1 MKKINTRKT
10 LKIKNNKV
18 VIEESWDT
26 LLSKENL
33 KTLVT
38 TAFMATRRAWERL
51 WNTMA
56 VLPWKL
62 GKAMYQGK
70 DLSTVMDEWER
81 KDKTIKQAQ
90 LNVIQQTGV
99 GDTVNAMMAF
109 CNPAAYA
116 FQEFCEWEDPDL
128 KEAWG
133 KGVDDFW
140 NNTVGAKWKDLR
152 TDAKKKT
159 ASDESK
165 ILYAN
170 FIVMCSKIINLPIEK
185 QTIINDDNSRNLG
198 TSLNNFISPSN
209 NISKKNSTF
218 KNLLLFFASNEFLQN
233 KAIQSVSSKNQIAS
247 IQGFDKLRPFFSN
260 AAKKNLT
267 IENAASTIAGEGLT
281 GSLMLFWAGY
291 LKEIADTKKAE
302 FRKAFKNYTPTSSA
316 TSSSKES
323 SSEESSSEESS
334 SEEVKASGVAENIFN
349 KKTLLIKNSSILK
362 EGESP
367 KELNEKQL
375 QEIEKVIKKSSQK
388 YSYLITYLYN
398 SQAYCI
404 VYMSALKMHSLLID
418 LNSHL
423 KTVMT
428 EDLKQASTFK
438 FDSTKQNEKIFES
451 LKSLFG
457 IIDKTISNI
466 NKANEKQ
473 NFYSSP
479 ENLPILKHSYQNE
492 ELTSEMK
499 SYFTFDSANL
509 YESMIKAQIPK
520 SLGIS
525 EEDFKKVLESI
536 KDVSNLQN
544 LQASVSAIE
553 LVDSFSEKEFKS
565 SYEDI
570 IKEIQSLK
578 DAKQKLS
585 DVIKDVE
592 NDNEFITSI
601 SKFPVNEI
609 KDLFLQCKQ
618 MKQSCNSVLGDFE
631 ALISE
636 AKSLKTIDIQTF
648 RNSQSEVVSKGFA
661 KYMEVLGINAD
672 SSDSEKD
679 GTLNIDSDYSKT
691 ILINNKEQKESETSD
706 EQV

>member
-1 MKKINTRKT
+1 MKKISTQKT

-18 VIEESWDT
+18 IIEESWDT

-33 KTLVT
+33 KTLVS
-38 TAFMATRRAWERL
+38 TAFMATRKAWERL

-62 GKAMYQGK
+62 GKALYQGK

-81 KDKTIKQAQ
+81 KDKRIKQAQ

-133 KGVDDFW
+133 KGVNDFW
-140 NNTVGAKWKDLR
+140 DNTVGAKWKHLR
-152 TDAKKKT
+152 TDAKKKV

-170 FIVMCSKIINLPIEK
+170 FIVMCSKIISLPIEK

-198 TSLNNFISPSN
+198 TNLNNFISPSN
-209 NISKKNSTF
+209 NISKKNSSF
-218 KNLLLFFASNEFLQN
+218 KKLLLFFASNEFLQN
-233 KAIQSVSSKNQIAS
+233 KAIQSVSEKNQVSS
-247 IQGFDKLRPFFSN
+247 IQGFDRLREFFSK
-260 AAKKNLT
+260 AANKNLT

-281 GSLMLFWAGY
+281 SSLTLFWAGY
-291 LKEIADTKKAE
+291 LKEIADKKKPE
-302 FRKAFKNYTPTSSA
+302 FKKAFKDFKPTSS
-316 TSSSKES
+316 TKT
-323 SSEESSSEESS
+323 SSEESS
-334 SEEVKASGVAENIFN
+334 SEEVQNSGVAENILN
-349 KKTLLIKNSSILK
+349 RKTLLIKNNIILK
-362 EGESP
+362 EEENLEQ
-367 KELNEKQL
+367 KEINKQDDLNEKQL
-375 QEIEKVIKKSSQK
+375 QEIEKVIKKSVQK
-388 YSYLITYLYN
+388 YYYLIHYLYN

-404 VYMSALKMHSLLID
+404 VYMNALKMQSLLID
-418 LNSHL
+418 LNNHL

-428 EDLKQASTFK
+428 EDLKQATSFK

-457 IIDKTISNI
+457 VIDKTISNI
-466 NKANEKQ
+466 NKENGKQ

-479 ENLPILKHSYQNE
+479 ENLPILKYSYQNE
-492 ELTSEMK
+492 EVTSQMK
-499 SYFTFDSANL
+499 EYFTFDAVNL
-509 YESMIKAQIPK
+509 YESMIEAQVPK

-570 IKEIQSLK
+570 IKQIKDLK
-578 DAKQKLS
+578 DAKQKLRDS
-585 DVIKDVE
+585 IKNVE
-592 NDNEFITSI
+592 SDNEFIVAMK
-601 SKFPVNEI
+601 KFPKPEI
-609 KDLFLQCKQ
+609 KTLFDQCKQ
-618 MKQSCNSVLGDFE
+618 MKESCDSALGDFE
-631 ALISE
+631 SLVSD
-636 AKSLKTIDIQTF
+636 AKSLTTIDIENF
-648 RNSQSEVVSKGFA
+648 RNSQSEKIGEGFA
-661 KYMEVLGINAD
+661 KYMEVLGIKSDASSESGD
-672 SSDSEKD
+672 SLDVSS
-679 GTLNIDSDYSKT
+679 NYSKT
-691 ILINNKEQKESETSD
+691 VLINDKEQKESEESD